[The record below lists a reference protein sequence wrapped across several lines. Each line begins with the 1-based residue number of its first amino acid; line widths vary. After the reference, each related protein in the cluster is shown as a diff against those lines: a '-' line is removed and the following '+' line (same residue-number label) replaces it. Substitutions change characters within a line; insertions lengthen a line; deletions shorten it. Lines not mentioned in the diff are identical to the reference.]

1 MFMKPDGAATAKK
14 PTIRKK
20 VGRFLLA
27 ALLAFLVLEAF
38 SRIYFN
44 KPIHHATPGG
54 PTDYVWEP
62 HTFYSVWTEGIGWG
76 RTNNE
81 GFYDRTD
88 WNGDG
93 CVDVLVMGS
102 SFMMA
107 EQVPQKYST
116 AALLQERLPQY
127 RVYNIGM
134 AAHGLLSCFQNL
146 EAACEKYHPRYIVLD
161 SQVLT
166 FTDGELQLCLD
177 GAFPEESSN
186 ENPLLLFLKRSAFL
200 NLLYYQ
206 TSFYIDDHGGLFSP
220 PELQPL
226 FPKKAAESEKTSE
239 PAEAAESADTPVEH
253 DVDRRALLR
262 KVLTHAAETAEK
274 TGTEIIVVFQPKT
287 WLDGYGGIL
296 IYDDS
301 VVGDYDVFYESC
313 GVHLLNMSD
322 IFRTNYESEKVLP
335 FGFCNTKVGAGHL
348 NRNGHR
354 MIADALTERI
364 GALEA

>member
-177 GAFPEESSN
+177 
-186 ENPLLLFLKRSAFL
+186 
-200 NLLYYQ
+200 
-206 TSFYIDDHGGLFSP
+206 DHGGLFSP